1 MFYNTLL
8 PEFYK
13 EQWDKCHGSVSV
25 TAFKSAFSFWKGKDS
40 WNSWNYKQ
48 SGEKLDF
55 IESNNTNSAAAGR
68 FIPPDYTPKRNDL
81 YYISSVERVVV
92 EVKDAVET
100 NMEISKDELVQV
112 IDGGDKLH

>member
-13 EQWDKCHGSVSV
+13 GHWDKYHGSVSV
-25 TAFKSAFSFWKGKDS
+25 TAFKSAYFWKGKGS
-40 WNSWNYKQ
+40 GSSWNYKQ
-48 SGEKLDF
+48 SGEKKLDF

-81 YYISSVERVVV
+81 YCISSVERVVV
-92 EVKDAVET
+92 EVKDSVET
-100 NMEISKDELVQV
+100 NIEISKNELVQMM
-112 IDGGDKLH
+112 DGGDKLH